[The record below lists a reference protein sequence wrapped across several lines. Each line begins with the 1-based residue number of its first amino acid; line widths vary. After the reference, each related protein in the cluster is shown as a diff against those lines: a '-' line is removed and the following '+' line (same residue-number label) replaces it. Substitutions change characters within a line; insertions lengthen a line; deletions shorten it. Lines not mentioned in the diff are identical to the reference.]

1 MKAIL
6 EFDPIT
12 EKTEFNNALHGGTY
26 RYIISTID
34 NELRNKIKYTELNKD
49 EELAYRLVRQR
60 INDLLL
66 EENLDL

>member
-12 EKTEFNNALHGGTY
+12 EKEEFNDARCGGRY
-26 RYIISTID
+26 RYILSTID
-34 NELRNKIKYTELNKD
+34 EELRNKIKYTELNKE

-66 EENLDL
+66 EENLDI